1 MGLRLPRLT
10 REVDCEAL
18 GYPGIMLTFWLNL
31 DDEEWQPPKVPEG
44 KKANP
49 WDRFAWWRMAR
60 AIDKIVVPAKY
71 VEGSEPDDEPTVY
84 EIVDR
89 QTAWELADSGGYS
102 DILIWAVNA
111 YNQCRNE
118 WLASAVK
125 N

>member
-10 REVDCEAL
+10 REVDCEPL
-18 GYPGIMLTFWLNL
+18 GYPGIVLTLWLNP
-31 DDEEWQPPKVPEG
+31 DDQDWKPPEKPE
-44 KKANP
+44 P
-49 WDRFAWWRMAR
+49 WDRFAWWHMAR
-60 AIDKIVVPAKY
+60 VIERIVVPAKY
-71 VEGSEPDDEPTVY
+71 VDGSEPDDEPTVY

-102 DILIWAVNA
+102 DILIWAINA

-118 WLASAVK
+118 WLASEVK